1 MEFTAEAPRDPH
13 SLRCSLQEAEEQMKT
28 TNRKI
33 QEIHKRIANKE
44 DEIASNRSTL
54 NVLKSCNESF
64 RYGVAWRKETLDH
77 LHLALD
83 KLSFA
88 NNAYR
93 DNVTKHSF
101 LGEEE
106 IDYRRMNFKMMH
118 GKKSIHAERRV
129 AREIK
134 TKEGEESHCSM
145 SSLEDVHSKI
155 RGIQF
160 RVRCYSNVN
169 GKEELLR
176 QLKQLEME
184 KEKVIANCVAGE
196 KIWRSL
202 GSRNAIQ
209 EQIGAKHKEA
219 EESRWEH
226 WRVQKDRDSIRWKL
240 EGLKMSD
247 RGFRFGVID
256 RKKKLDLLQQSLD
269 KLSFAN
275 RAYQDRRSIRATTM
289 EKETHYHKKQLL
301 NFRMQHGRKSLAA
314 ERRLLRETKEC
325 RKHGSATASCSWGS
339 FEELN
344 TVVKGKNEIRSQ
356 IQAIQ
361 GESEQARKEHVE
373 VKSKIQ
379 RLLKELQLVELEL
392 GCLQKRLLELCFTRQ
407 EEEEGFQV
415 YPSSRA
421 LLYMRVLEVQNQRT
435 YRAKRDSREII
446 H

>member
-1 MEFTAEAPRDPH
+1 MEFTAEAPRDPQ

-33 QEIHKRIANKE
+33 QEIHMRIANKE
-44 DEIASNRSTL
+44 DEIASKRSAL
-54 NVLKSCNESF
+54 NMLKSCNESF
-64 RYGVAWRKETLDH
+64 RYGVSWRKETLDH

-118 GKKSIHAERRV
+118 GKKSLQAERRV
-129 AREIK
+129 VRDIK
-134 TKEGEESHCSM
+134 TKEGEESHGSM
-145 SSLEDVHSKI
+145 SSLEDIHSKI
-155 RGIQF
+155 RGIQY

-202 GSRNAIQ
+202 GSKNAIK

-226 WRVQKDRDSIRWKL
+226 WRVQVGIRRAKERLEHLQEEDSSLHNQLNDLR
-240 EGLKMSD
+240 
-247 RGFRFGVID
+247 R
-256 RKKKLDLLQQSLD
+256 RKQEVHLHILDLREQQ
-269 KLSFAN
+269 
-275 RAYQDRRSIRATTM
+275 
-289 EKETHYHKKQLL
+289 
-301 NFRMQHGRKSLAA
+301 
-314 ERRLLRETKEC
+314 
-325 RKHGSATASCSWGS
+325 
-339 FEELN
+339 
-344 TVVKGKNEIRSQ
+344 KNE
-356 IQAIQ
+356 
-361 GESEQARKEHVE
+361 
-373 VKSKIQ
+373 
-379 RLLKELQLVELEL
+379 
-392 GCLQKRLLELCFTRQ
+392 
-407 EEEEGFQV
+407 
-415 YPSSRA
+415 
-421 LLYMRVLEVQNQRT
+421 VQQ
-435 YRAKRDSREII
+435 
-446 H
+446 